1 MSDVSPPLLSLETA
15 ELLLQLPDPCLIA
28 VLSSLIDDL
37 PSLFNTARSHSRLH
51 QSALVALS
59 SITARFNSQ
68 QQLDGCVRY
77 LSKHGGHV
85 GGINFFSERSV
96 GTRLCLRELP
106 SNLQLTSLQLN
117 TCDLHV
123 QSLQSTGLALK
134 QLQFKQS
141 WVLGAGWTVPVLFSQ
156 LSALE
161 HLCYHSG
168 FDSSMHGPHL
178 TKKAFPITE
187 LLHLQRLTHLD
198 IAGLVVHPSSPAQ
211 QGTPGWAVLQF
222 LQQLTRLEDLRLQ
235 IVTYDFQTGARVHT
249 RIYHIYIY
257 QI

>member
-1 MSDVSPPLLSLETA
+1 M
-15 ELLLQLPDPCLIA
+15 
-28 VLSSLIDDL
+28 
-37 PSLFNTARSHSRLH
+37 
-51 QSALVALS
+51 
-59 SITARFNSQ
+59 
-68 QQLDGCVRY
+68 
-77 LSKHGGHV
+77 
-85 GGINFFSERSV
+85 
-96 GTRLCLRELP
+96 
-106 SNLQLTSLQLN
+106 
-117 TCDLHV
+117 

-134 QLQFKQS
+134 QLQLKQS

-198 IAGLVVHPSSPAQ
+198 IAGRVVYPSSPAQ

-235 IVTYDFQTGARVHT
+235 VVTYDFQTGAMPRSYALT
-249 RIYHIYIY
+249 RLEVVCPSHLSSIRFAPSALEGNSRLLLWLRDLHGTVWYIMAA
-257 QI
+257 ICSSVL